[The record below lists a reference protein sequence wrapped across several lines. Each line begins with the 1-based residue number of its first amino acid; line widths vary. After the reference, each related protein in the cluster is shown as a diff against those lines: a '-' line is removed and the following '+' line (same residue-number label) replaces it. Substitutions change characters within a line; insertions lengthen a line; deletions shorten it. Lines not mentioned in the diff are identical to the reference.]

1 MLRPEVIDY
10 CSSRYFKVYHST
22 YSMLHACYLINM
34 HSCMH
39 ACMQITSHQFN
50 IMKIHME
57 HTTFTLYTSVSHPS
71 LRHTHS
77 HASWSNMCTSHL
89 HYHPHPHPHMHSP
102 RPTHTFTH
110 TPIPPT
116 DYTCLERQLV
126 DIGWFHIYKQT
137 KCCTCTNTP
146 QLAYTRA
153 WHLRPSWPKQ
163 TKQEAPCV
171 NQHTQKPYKYIRK
184 WILSPPGQ
192 NVLLCRPRH
201 RLYKKQLHW
210 TNGRI

>member
-1 MLRPEVIDY
+1 MRATSLTCTP
-10 CSSRYFKVYHST
+10 
-22 YSMLHACYLINM
+22 AW
-34 HSCMH
+34 MH
-39 ACMQITSHQFN
+39 ACKLPLTNSTSWKYIWNTPPAHCTPLFHTLHLDTH
-50 IMKIHME
+50 IHMHPE
-57 HTTFTLYTSVSHPS
+57 ATCAHHTYTTT
-71 LRHTHS
+71 HTH
-77 HASWSNMCTSHL
+77 
-89 HYHPHPHPHMHSP
+89 
-102 RPTHTFTH
+102 THTCTH
-110 TPIPPT
+110 PDPHIHSHTHPYPQT

-153 WHLRPSWPKQ
+153 WHLRPTWPKQ

-192 NVLLCRPRH
+192 NVLLCRLRH